1 MTTIER
7 DVDGVRFGGFKIT
20 KVVSISSKNEE
31 SSGKFQIQLEAEKD
45 EIATGSLVFDALLSA
60 CNLHQE
66 SDTPIVL
73 RMNVP
78 TQYDAAKTV

>member
-1 MTTIER
+1 MTIQDT
-7 DVDGVRFGGFKIT
+7 DSDGVRFGGFKIT
-20 KVVSISSKNEE
+20 KVVSISSKNDE

-45 EIATGSLVFDALLSA
+45 EISTGSLVFDSLLSA

-78 TQYDAAKTV
+78 TQYSSDK